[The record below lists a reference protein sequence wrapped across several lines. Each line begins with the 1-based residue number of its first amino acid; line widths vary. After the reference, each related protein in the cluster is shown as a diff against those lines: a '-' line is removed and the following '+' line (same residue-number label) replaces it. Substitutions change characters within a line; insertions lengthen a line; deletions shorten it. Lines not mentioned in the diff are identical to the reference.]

1 MKLSWQQITL
11 PALALGLLAI
21 GAPGHANAQA
31 AIKIDGS
38 STVFPISE
46 AYAEEFQIQKRGK
59 VRVTVGV
66 SGTGGG
72 FKKFC
77 RGETDMANASRPI
90 LVAEMEACRKAGIK
104 YMEVPVAFDAL
115 TVVINPANTWAKSMT
130 VAELRKMW
138 EPAAQG
144 RIMTW
149 NQVNPKFPK
158 EKLMLFGPGAD
169 SGTFDYF
176 TEAVNGKSKASR
188 GDFTASEDDNTLVQG
203 VENNKTAL
211 GYFGYAYYAAH
222 KDKLKA
228 VAIDNGKGP
237 VSPSLENVTNG
248 TYNPLS
254 RPLFI
259 YVRDTSAK
267 RPEVRE
273 FVQFM
278 LTNGDLVAEVG
289 YLPLPKSAYNLAW
302 KHFQDGKLG
311 TVFGGHPQVGIT
323 IEQLQA
329 LEGKL

>member
-1 MKLSWQQITL
+1 MKFSWQQITL
-11 PALALGLLAI
+11 PALVLGLLAF
-21 GAPGHANAQA
+21 GAPGRADAQA

-115 TVVINPANTWAKSMT
+115 TVVVNPANTWAKSMT

-144 RIMTW
+144 RITSW

-158 EKLMLFGPGAD
+158 AD
-169 SGTFDYF
+169 
-176 TEAVNGKSKASR
+176 AVRAGRRLGHLRLLHR
-188 GDFTASEDDNTLVQG
+188 GGERQG
-203 VENNKTAL
+203 
-211 GYFGYAYYAAH
+211 
-222 KDKLKA
+222 
-228 VAIDNGKGP
+228 
-237 VSPSLENVTNG
+237 
-248 TYNPLS
+248 
-254 RPLFI
+254 
-259 YVRDTSAK
+259 
-267 RPEVRE
+267 
-273 FVQFM
+273 
-278 LTNGDLVAEVG
+278 
-289 YLPLPKSAYNLAW
+289 
-302 KHFQDGKLG
+302 
-311 TVFGGHPQVGIT
+311 
-323 IEQLQA
+323 
-329 LEGKL
+329 EGKPR

>member
-1 MKLSWQQITL
+1 MKFSWQHVTA
-11 PALALGLLAI
+11 PALVFGLLAA
-21 GAPGHANAQA
+21 GAAQA
-31 AIKIDGS
+31 QNAIKIDGS

-90 LVAEMEACRKAGIK
+90 TAEEMELCRKAGVK

-115 TVVINPANTWAKSMT
+115 TVVVNPANTFAKSLT
-130 VAELRKMW
+130 IAELKKMW

-144 RIMTW
+144 RITNW
-149 NQVNPKFPK
+149 NQINPKFPK

-176 TEAVNGKSKASR
+176 TEAVMGKSKASR
-188 GDFTASEDDNTLVQG
+188 GDYTASEDDNTLVQG
-203 VENNKTAL
+203 VENNKNAI

-222 KDKLKA
+222 KDKMTA
-228 VAIDNGKGP
+228 VTIDGGNGKP
-237 VSPSLENVTNG
+237 VAPSLENVTNG
-248 TYNPLS
+248 SYTPLS
-254 RPLFI
+254 RPLFV
-259 YVRDTSAK
+259 YVRESSAK

-278 LTNGDLVAEVG
+278 MQNGELVQEVG
-289 YLPLPKSAYNLAW
+289 YLPLPKQAYALAW

-311 TVFGGHPQVGIT
+311 SVFGGHAKVGIT
-323 IEQLQA
+323 IDQLLA
-329 LEGKL
+329 LEAKL